1 MGSLPPAS
9 TSLRFGEDERRRALK
24 INQLPTE
31 ATARHAFLI
40 AKMKFYYTYILQSDK
55 APDRYYVGFT
65 EDLEPRLKAHS
76 SGKVPHSAKHR
87 PWKIETA
94 IAFRSHKKAVAFEKY
109 LKTHSGRAFASRHF

>member
-1 MGSLPPAS
+1 MKGFHYVYTL
-9 TSLRFGEDERRRALK
+9 TSQAD
-24 INQLPTE
+24 PS
-31 ATARHAFLI
+31 HH
-40 AKMKFYYTYILQSDK
+40 YTGLTDDLDK
-55 APDRYYVGFT
+55 
-65 EDLEPRLKAHS
+65 RLKAHN